1 MFRKLRRTTS
11 LGLAVVILL
20 MSFTPMRA
28 MAAVP
33 YENNSYKTSD
43 TVYRAVARDVSAQ
56 LKGRLTE
63 YNIPVNND
71 TLIEIVNK
79 GSSGGSVLYA
89 TSIDGALIH
98 QSVLTAYDENGERVS
113 FTEANLTDDLEGGSL
128 TINPF
133 RDSFKVVFTITFYI
147 YNDGLI
153 LNAYVQPQMAMF
165 IYYDDADIYSISQFT
180 MNYNCIGIEGYYDG
194 VNFTAI
200 SGPLDGYRYTIT
212 VSRNNPN
219 RRTYYSQTDPIS
231 SNKAVY
237 IYSGPGGV
245 NEVEFEI
252 FGTRKAT
259 GASVHVYG
267 AEEVALPNTGYQ

>member
-1 MFRKLRRTTS
+1 MYRRLRKVTS
-11 LGLAVVILL
+11 LGLTVVMLL
-20 MSFTPMRA
+20 MAFAPMRA
-28 MAAVP
+28 MAVVSG
-33 YENNSYKTSD
+33 ENNSYNTSN
-43 TVYRAVARDVSAQ
+43 TVYRAVACDASAR
-56 LKGRLTE
+56 LKGRLAE

-79 GSSGGSVLYA
+79 ESSGGSVLYA
-89 TSIDGALIH
+89 TSVDGALIH

-113 FTEANLTDDLEGGSL
+113 FTEANVIDDLEGGSL

-153 LNAYVQPQMAMF
+153 FNAYVQPQLAMF

-180 MNYNCIGIEGYYDG
+180 MNYNCIGIEGYFDG

-212 VSRNNPN
+212 VSRNNPS

-237 IYSGPGGV
+237 IYSAPGGA

-259 GASVHVYG
+259 GASVHIYSK
-267 AEEVALPNTGYQ
+267 EEVELPNTGYA